1 MFKQVLSLFRAIS
14 EGRFLYLLISL
25 LLYLGLSPFLVDYF
39 GLRLAKDVLL
49 TAILIAATVAV
60 SRSKVYTLTSAT
72 LAVLMLATLWY
83 AYFFATEG
91 GVLVAGFFS
100 LFYMSLVSVAILSFV
115 FSAREVTRHVI
126 FAAVSVYLLFGI
138 VWSIIY
144 MILETLVPGSFALLV
159 DSPLDVTSYLTY
171 FSFVTLTTVGYG
183 DITPISLK
191 AKAFANLESLIGQIY
206 MTVLIAWLVG
216 LYVSHKFAARSK

>member
-1 MFKQVLSLFRAIS
+1 
-14 EGRFLYLLISL
+14 
-25 LLYLGLSPFLVDYF
+25 
-39 GLRLAKDVLL
+39 
-49 TAILIAATVAV
+49 
-60 SRSKVYTLTSAT
+60 
-72 LAVLMLATLWY
+72 MLATLWY
-83 AYFFATEG
+83 AY
-91 GVLVAGFFS
+91 
-100 LFYMSLVSVAILSFV
+100 LFPTKGRLLVSAFLALFFLGLVSAAILTFV

-126 FAAVSVYLLFGI
+126 FAAISVYLLFGI

-144 MILETLVPGSFALLV
+144 LILETLAPGSFAVLV

-191 AKAFANLESLIGQIY
+191 AKAFANLEGLIGQIY

-216 LYVSHKFAARSK
+216 LYVSRKYSARSK